1 MKNPFWPTYRTK
13 SDKKLPNNEYF
24 ESVMTGMII
33 RLLFCTVF
41 ATLVCSGCGLIYKQ
55 NIQQGSAIEQ
65 EDLDELYEGMNKRQ
79 VLFVLG
85 TPSVMDPFNQDRWDY
100 VQTFSRRGSDMVK
113 RTVSLRFENDLLTEI
128 IGRDNPFR
136 AIIDET
142 PGDSNEIAT
151 FTKKPAG
158 ESQADPQADPPAGT
172 KADPQAD
179 PHAASIESAA
189 EEALSTDPDI
199 KAIEERTSEEREY
212 QKDMELLDQTPD
224 DGLSGPDIDG

>member
-1 MKNPFWPTYRTK
+1 
-13 SDKKLPNNEYF
+13 
-24 ESVMTGMII
+24 MII
-33 RLLFCTVF
+33 RLLFCTIF

-100 VQTFSRRGSDMVK
+100 VQTFSRRGNKMVK
-113 RTVSLRFENDLLTEI
+113 RTVTLKFENDLLTDI
-128 IGRDNPFR
+128 IGRDDPFR
-136 AIIDET
+136 ATIDET
-142 PGDSNEIAT
+142 PGDSSEIAT

-158 ESQADPQADPPAGT
+158 KSQADPQVAPQ
-172 KADPQAD
+172 ADPQAD
-179 PHAASIESAA
+179 PHAASIGAAA
-189 EEALSTDPDI
+189 EDALSTDPDI

>member
-1 MKNPFWPTYRTK
+1 
-13 SDKKLPNNEYF
+13 
-24 ESVMTGMII
+24 MII

-55 NIQQGSAIEQ
+55 NIQQGNAIEQ

-100 VQTFSRRGSDMVK
+100 VQTFSRRGGDMVR
-113 RTVSLRFENDLLTEI
+113 RTVTLRFENDLLIEI
-128 IGRDNPFR
+128 IGRDTPFG
-136 AIIDET
+136 ATVEETSVDADEV
-142 PGDSNEIAT
+142 AT
-151 FTKKPAG
+151 FTKKPADAAAADKSPDTSG
-158 ESQADPQADPPAGT
+158 DTKAESPADPQAAT
-172 KADPQAD
+172 IK
-179 PHAASIESAA
+179 SAE

-199 KAIEERTSEEREY
+199 NTIQEHPLKEQEY
-212 QKDMELLDQTPD
+212 HRDQEILDQTPD